1 MKLKMKKATLI
12 LAVLAMLVA
21 TVSPALAQTEPQ
33 PPAPPP
39 SAPAPSAP
47 TPCPAGQVSGT
58 VVAVDPA
65 TGTLTIEYKD
75 ATGATLYCTATLTGS
90 YDHPIVT
97 LLGKYFG
104 DISPETLAA
113 ALNDTKGC
121 VLQDPT
127 TLAYSW
133 VDCSTAGAVPVTVA
147 GQNPD
152 GTFSVKLADGTLVS
166 VSIAD
171 QATIDKILAALKA
184 LAVSLQ
190 DGDVV
195 LVSDRIAM
203 YHDQGM
209 GFGVLVKLYFLAST
223 QPACVNPASAEC
235 AAAVQALVD
244 EFKGGTGM
252 GLLFKKYGKPAGLG
266 VGHVRQKIK
275 NQGDETGVGNANGNG
290 NGNGNSGNQPPG
302 QLKPKKNQNQ
312 YQNQGLCKPKSHG
325 NGPKNCP

>member
-1 MKLKMKKATLI
+1 
-12 LAVLAMLVA
+12 MLVA
-21 TVSPALAQTEPQ
+21 AVSPAVAQTEPQ
-33 PPAPPP
+33 PAPPL
-39 SAPAPSAP
+39 APAL

-58 VVAVDPA
+58 VVAVDPV
-65 TGTLTIEYKD
+65 TGTITIEYKD
-75 ATGATLYCTATLTGS
+75 ATGATLQCTATLTGS

-133 VDCSTAGAVPVTVA
+133 VDCSTTGAVPITVA

-152 GTFSVKLADGTLVS
+152 GTFSVKLADGTLVA

-184 LAVSLQ
+184 LAVNLEN
-190 DGDVV
+190 GDIL

-203 YHDQGM
+203 YHDQGI

-223 QPACVNPASAEC
+223 QAACVNPASAEC

-244 EFKGGTGM
+244 EFKGGAGM
-252 GLLFKKYGKPAGLG
+252 GQLFKKYGRPAGMG
-266 VGHVRQKIK
+266 VGHVRHEK
-275 NQGDETGVGNANGNG
+275 NKYKGNGTGIG
-290 NGNGNSGNQPPG
+290 NGNGNSNGNGNDDHQPPG
-302 QLKPKKNQNQ
+302 QVKDKTKNQNK
-312 YQNQGLCKPKSHG
+312 GLCKPKVNG
-325 NGPKNCP
+325 NGNKHCP